1 MVTVLAVGLALLLVV
16 SGITH
21 VTAPSYYRGL
31 VPSWLPAPE
40 AVVLVSGGLD
50 VVVGVLLAV
59 PNTRGVGGWAAAAL
73 ITAYLPAHL
82 DRLRSART
90 AARRFDRLPAVLASI
105 AVNSG
110 YIAAALVVAL
120 RS

>member
-1 MVTVLAVGLALLLVV
+1 MV

-21 VTAPSYYRGL
+21 VTTPSYYRRL
-31 VPSWLPAPE
+31 VPAWLPAP
-40 AVVLVSGGLD
+40 ATVVLVSGALD
-50 VVVGVLLAV
+50 VVVGVLLLV
-59 PNTRGVGGWAAAAL
+59 PGTRAAGGWATAAL

-90 AARRFDRLPAVLASI
+90 AARRFDRLPAVLASV
-105 AVNSG
+105 AVNLG
-110 YIAAALVVAL
+110 YIACALVVAL